1 MKMSTL
7 LFDTGDSY
15 NLVDI
20 FDMAEKADQCGFQ
33 RFWMGEH
40 FDSKALW
47 SNPEPLIPVILGLT
61 DSINVGCAGIILR
74 LHSTLRVASSFK
86 LMNAMYPERVDLGL
100 AAGFTGE
107 EASKLLVGKSI
118 DEIKQSDFFDSVNIL
133 CDLYNNETN
142 HLENN
147 VFVNPLYFSKPNLWL
162 LSLGFGRMN
171 EAVKYGLNYSKSI
184 FHTFS
189 NNEAAVEE
197 LKIFKQAFFDKYDRL
212 PEINIAFAGVLT
224 NNENEAR
231 VIREEEQKKPTRLHY
246 YPNIIGTASYFEDKL
261 NEYAEKYEVDDFTFL
276 DMTESMSKRIENIEE
291 ISEKLHILTPKG
303 Q

>member
-20 FDMAEKADQCGFQ
+20 FDMAEKADQCGFE
-33 RFWMGEH
+33 RFWLGEH

-61 DSINVGCAGIILR
+61 ENINVGCAGIILR

-86 LMNAMYPERVDLGL
+86 LINAMYPDRVDLGL

-107 EASKLLVGKSI
+107 EACKLLIGKTV
-118 DEIKQSDFFDSVNIL
+118 DEIKQSDFFDSVKVL
-133 CDLYNNETN
+133 RDLYDNETSYI
-142 HLENN
+142 ENN
-147 VFVNPLYFSKPNLWL
+147 VYVNPLYFSKPNLWL
-162 LSLGFGRMN
+162 LSLGFGRMD
-171 EAVKYGLNYSKSI
+171 EAVQYGLNYSKSI

-189 NNEAAVEE
+189 NNTAAVEE
-197 LKIFKQAFFDKYDRL
+197 LKVFKQTFFDKYDTL
-212 PEINIAFAGVLT
+212 PQINIAFAGVLT
-224 NNENEAR
+224 NSEDEAK
-231 VIREEEQKKPTRLHY
+231 IKREEERISPSRMHY
-246 YPNIIGTASYFEDKL
+246 YPNLIGTADYFEDKL
-261 NEYAEKYEVDDFTFL
+261 NEYSELYDVDDFTFL

-291 ISEKLHILTPKG
+291 ISEKLNILAPKR
-303 Q
+303 